1 MGFFLNFSLSCMY
14 MNYKIVIPSRFGS
27 SRLPGKPLKDINGK
41 PMVWHVYQRA
51 LETKIGA
58 EKIVVATDH
67 QGIFDAC
74 TEFGIQVVMTREDH
88 ESGTDR
94 LAEVADIMNWADD
107 VMVVNLQGDEPLIPP
122 ALIAFTAK
130 VLSES
135 PQAGMATLGCPIN
148 DEADIHDVNCVKVV
162 ADYSGKAMYFSR
174 AAIPFAR
181 DGFEAQTMQGAKSP
195 WLRHIGMYA
204 YRVATLKQLTA
215 LPMAVVE
222 GLEKLEQLRALW
234 NGVHIQ
240 VAAIESAPGHGIDT
254 QADLDRVCQIMNQAK
269 N

>member
-1 MGFFLNFSLSCMY
+1 

-51 LETKIGA
+51 LETNIGA
-58 EKIVVATDH
+58 ENIVVATDH
-67 QGIFDAC
+67 QGIFDVC
-74 TEFGIQVVMTREDH
+74 TEFGIQVVITREDH

-94 LAEVADIMNWADD
+94 LAEVAEIMGWADD
-107 VMVVNLQGDEPLIPP
+107 VTVVNLQGDEPLIPS
-122 ALIAFTAK
+122 ALIEFTAK
-130 VLSES
+130 VLNDS
-135 PQAGMATLGCPIN
+135 PQAGMATLGCPIV
-148 DEADIHDVNCVKVV
+148 DESDVHDPNCVKLV
-162 ADYSGKAMYFSR
+162 ADHSGRALYFSR

-181 DGFEAQTMQGAKSP
+181 DGFEAQAMQAAQSP

-215 LPMAVVE
+215 LPMAVIE

-234 NGVHIQ
+234 NGIHIQ

-254 QADLDRVCQIMNQAK
+254 QADLDRVRQIMAQAETP
-269 N
+269 

>member
-1 MGFFLNFSLSCMY
+1 MQCKII
-14 MNYKIVIPSRFGS
+14 YKIVIPSRFGS

-51 LETKIGA
+51 LETNIGA
-58 EKIVVATDH
+58 ENIVVATDH
-67 QGIFDAC
+67 QDIFDTC
-74 TEFGIQVVMTREDH
+74 SKYGIQVVMTREDH

-94 LAEVADIMNWADD
+94 LAEVAEIMGWADD
-107 VMVVNLQGDEPLIPP
+107 VLVVNLQGDEPLIPP
-122 ALIAFTAK
+122 ALIEFTAQT
-130 VLSES
+130 LNES
-135 PQAGMATLGCPIN
+135 PLAGMATLGCPIN
-148 DEADIHDVNCVKVV
+148 DEADIHDANCVKLV
-162 ADYSGKAMYFSR
+162 ADCSGRAMYFSR

-181 DGFEAQTMQGAKSP
+181 DGFEANAMQGVKSP

-204 YRVATLKQLTA
+204 YRVATLKRLTS

-240 VAAIESAPGHGIDT
+240 VAAIASAPGHGIDT
-254 QADLDRVCQIMNQAK
+254 QADLDRVRQIMTQAQ
-269 N
+269 NS

>member
-1 MGFFLNFSLSCMY
+1 MG
-14 MNYKIVIPSRFGS
+14 YKIVIPSRFGS

-51 LETKIGA
+51 LETNIGA
-58 EKIVVATDH
+58 KNIAVATDY
-67 QGIFDAC
+67 QGIFDVC
-74 TEFGIQVVMTREDH
+74 TEFGIQVVMTREGH

-107 VMVVNLQGDEPLIPP
+107 EMVVNLQGDEPLIPP
-122 ALIAFTAK
+122 ALIALTAK
-130 VLSES
+130 TLNDS

-148 DEADIHDVNCVKVV
+148 DEADIHDANCVKLV
-162 ADYSGKAMYFSR
+162 ADHSGRAMYFSR

-181 DGFEAQTMQGAKSP
+181 DGFDAKFMTGKGSP

-204 YRVATLKQLTA
+204 YRVSALKKIA
-215 LPMAVVE
+215 AMPMAMIE

-240 VAAIESAPGHGIDT
+240 VAAIESAPGHGVDT
-254 QADLDRVCQIMNQAK
+254 QADLDRVCQLMSEMTIEP
-269 N
+269 

>member
-1 MGFFLNFSLSCMY
+1 MH
-14 MNYKIVIPSRFGS
+14 YKIVIPSRFGS

-51 LETKIGA
+51 LETNIGA
-58 EKIVVATDH
+58 ENIVVATDH
-67 QGIFDAC
+67 QGIFDVC

-94 LAEVADIMNWADD
+94 LAEVAELMNWADD
-107 VMVVNLQGDEPLIPP
+107 VMVVNLQGDEPLLPP
-122 ALIAFTAK
+122 KLIELTAQ
-130 VLSES
+130 VLSDS
-135 PQAGMATLGCPIN
+135 PLAGMATLGCPIN
-148 DEADIHDVNCVKVV
+148 DETDIHDANCVKLV
-162 ADYSGKAMYFSR
+162 ADHSGKAMYFSR

-181 DGFEAQTMQGAKSP
+181 DGFEADAMQGSKSP

-204 YRVATLKQLTA
+204 YRVAALKQIA
-215 LPMAVVE
+215 AMPMAVVE

-234 NGVHIQ
+234 NGIHIQ

-254 QADLDRVCQIMNQAK
+254 QADLDRVRQIMTEAAY
-269 N
+269 

>member
-1 MGFFLNFSLSCMY
+1 

-27 SRLPGKPLKDINGK
+27 SRLPGKPLLDINGK

-51 LETKIGA
+51 LETNIGA
-58 EKIVVATDH
+58 ENIVVATDH
-67 QGIFDAC
+67 QGIFDTC
-74 TEFGIQVVMTREDH
+74 SEFGIQVVMTSDAH

-94 LAEVADIMNWADD
+94 LAEVAELMNWADD
-107 VMVVNLQGDEPLIPP
+107 EMVVNLQGDEPLLPP
-122 ALIAFTAK
+122 KLIEFTAK
-130 VLSES
+130 VLSDS

-148 DEADIHDVNCVKVV
+148 DEADIHDVNCVKLV
-162 ADYSGKAMYFSR
+162 ADHDGRAMYFSR

-181 DGFEAQTMQGAKSP
+181 DGFDEALMMGENSP

-204 YRVATLKQLTA
+204 YRVAALKQIA
-215 LPMAVVE
+215 AMPMAVVE

-240 VAAIESAPGHGIDT
+240 VAAIESAPGHGVDT
-254 QADLDRVCQIMNQAK
+254 QADLERVREIMKA
-269 N
+269 

>member
-1 MGFFLNFSLSCMY
+1 MK
-14 MNYKIVIPSRFGS
+14 YKIVIPSRFGS

-51 LETKIGA
+51 LETNTGA
-58 EKIVVATDH
+58 DNIVVATDH
-67 QGIFDAC
+67 QGIFDVC

-94 LAEVADIMNWADD
+94 LAEVAELMNWAGDE
-107 VMVVNLQGDEPLIPP
+107 MVVNLQGDEPLLPP
-122 ALIAFTAK
+122 KLIEFTAQ
-130 VLSES
+130 VLSDS
-135 PQAGMATLGCPIN
+135 PLAGMATLGCPIN
-148 DEADIHDVNCVKVV
+148 AEADIHDVNCVKLV
-162 ADYSGKAMYFSR
+162 ADHSGKAMYFSR

-181 DGFEAQTMQGAKSP
+181 DGFEASAMQGAKSP

-204 YRVATLKQLTA
+204 YRVAALKQIA
-215 LPMAVVE
+215 AMPMAVVE

-240 VAAIESAPGHGIDT
+240 VATIESAPGHGVDT
-254 QADLDRVCQIMNQAK
+254 QADLDRVRQIMASTN
-269 N
+269 

>member
-1 MGFFLNFSLSCMY
+1 MK
-14 MNYKIVIPSRFGS
+14 YKIVIPSRFGS
-27 SRLPGKPLKDINGK
+27 SRLPGKPLKDIHGK

-51 LETKIGA
+51 LETNIGA
-58 EKIVVATDH
+58 NNIVVATDH
-67 QGIFDAC
+67 QGIFNVCSEA
-74 TEFGIQVVMTREDH
+74 GIQVVMTSADH

-94 LAEVADIMNWADD
+94 LAEVAKKMNWAND

-122 ALIAFTAK
+122 ALIEFTAK
-130 VLSES
+130 TLSES
-135 PQAGMATLGCPIN
+135 PQAGMATLGCPLHS
-148 DEADIHDVNCVKVV
+148 ETDIHDVNCVKMVT
-162 ADYSGKAMYFSR
+162 DFSGKAMYFSR

-181 DGFEAQTMQGAKSP
+181 DGFDASLMQGPKSP

-215 LPMAVVE
+215 FPMAMIE

-240 VAAIESAPGHGIDT
+240 VAAINSAPGHGVDT
-254 QADLDRVCQIMNQAK
+254 QADLDRVREIMAASANI
-269 N
+269 